1 MKLSKHFSLKEVI
14 KSETAVRKGI
24 DNTPTE
30 QIKHQLKAICETI
43 MEPIRV
49 HYGKPIRVT
58 SGYRCIELN
67 KSIGGSSRSQHC
79 ALNGDAAIDFE
90 FYDMDMDLEA
100 VFKWIT
106 EESKLPFDQ
115 CIAEF
120 LPHGWIHISFSSDG
134 GNRGKITKAEKVNGK
149 TKYTQLGNASWI

>member
-67 KSIGGSSRSQHC
+67 KSIGGSSRSQHY
-79 ALNGDAAIDFE
+79 GFRSRIQVDYRRIE
-90 FYDMDMDLEA
+90 
-100 VFKWIT
+100 IT
-106 EESKLPFDQ
+106 IRPMYS
-115 CIAEF
+115 
-120 LPHGWIHISFSSDG
+120 
-134 GNRGKITKAEKVNGK
+134 
-149 TKYTQLGNASWI
+149 

>member
-67 KSIGGSSRSQHC
+67 KRFGGSNTSQHIFGQ
-79 ALNGDAAIDFE
+79 AVDIRVPNLTTAELYNYIYDSLNILNRYYSEKIIKQFNLFE
-90 FYDMDMDLEA
+90 
-100 VFKWIT
+100 
-106 EESKLPFDQ
+106 
-115 CIAEF
+115 
-120 LPHGWIHISFSSDG
+120 
-134 GNRGKITKAEKVNGK
+134 EKKNLLLK
-149 TKYTQLGNASWI
+149 